1 MDKVRIGVI
10 GSGAIA
16 QVQHMPNL
24 HELQHL
30 FEVTW
35 TCDVSAK
42 LAEYLAGRFSVPHH
56 TTDYRQVLDADDVD
70 AVILC
75 HRDPKTE
82 IAVASFAAGKHGFV
96 EKPMCYS
103 KEDAA
108 SIAAAVERSGKVGQV
123 GYMKVYDPAFNIV
136 EEEAEGWDPT
146 FVQVNHLHPNNDL
159 HTSQFHIERFDDVPA
174 SAGKAS
180 QAARAA
186 ALNQAL
192 GDGIP
197 DDAVSA
203 FFTLAGSLIH
213 DLYGL
218 RILFGNPK
226 RIVSTDVWNNGRALS
241 TVLEYPNG
249 SRCIASWVDLPN
261 LWDFKETLE
270 IYGAD
275 KRIILAYPTGFSR
288 GQLSKLSIWEIDAA
302 GRTVERQ
309 PAVEWESPFVG
320 ELRHFHAC
328 ITEGTPCRTSVADAL
343 SDIQLVINSTQAY
356 LKGSPVAFG

>member
-1 MDKVRIGVI
+1 MDRVRIGMI

-35 TCDVSAK
+35 TCDVSARA
-42 LAEYLAGRFSVPHH
+42 AEYVAGRFNVPNH
-56 TTDYRQVLDADDVD
+56 TTDYRRVLDAADVD
-70 AVILC
+70 AVICC
-75 HRDPKTE
+75 HSDPKTE
-82 IAVASFAAGKHGFV
+82 VAVASFDAGKHALI

-123 GYMKVYDPAFNIV
+123 GYMKVYDPAFRLA
-136 EEEAEGWDPT
+136 EKEAQGWDPT

-159 HTSQFHIERFDDVPA
+159 HTSQFHIERFDDIPA
-174 SAGKAS
+174 SARETT

-186 ALNQAL
+186 ALQQAL
-192 GDGIP
+192 GNDIP
-197 DDAVSA
+197 KEAVSA

-218 RILFGNPK
+218 RLLFGNPV
-226 RIVSTDVWNNGRALS
+226 RVISTDVWNDGRALS
-241 TVLEYPNG
+241 TVFEYPCG
-249 SRCIASWVDLPN
+249 ARCIASWVDLPN

-288 GQLSKLSIWEIDAA
+288 GQLSKLSVWEIDST
-302 GRTVERQ
+302 GRTVERH

-320 ELRHFHAC
+320 ELRHFHGC
-328 ITEGTPCRTSVADAL
+328 IAAGQPCRTSVADARN
-343 SDIQLVINSTQAY
+343 DIQLVINSTQAY
-356 LKGSPVAFG
+356 LNGSPVEFG

>member
-42 LAEYLAGRFSVPHH
+42 LAEYLAGRFGVPHH
-56 TTDYRQVLDADDVD
+56 TTDYLQVLDADDVD

-82 IAVASFAAGKHGFV
+82 IAVASFAAGKHGFI

-136 EEEAEGWDPT
+136 EEEAAGWDPT

-159 HTSQFHIERFDDVPA
+159 HTSQFHIERFDDIPA
-174 SAGKAS
+174 SAGEAS

-192 GDGIP
+192 GDGLP

-288 GQLSKLSIWEIDAA
+288 VHHRRNPLPDIGCGCLKRHPAGDQQHSGLSEGIARRLRILRRRQRSPPRSRAMTETRAATLTDVAPFSI
-302 GRTVERQ
+302 V
-309 PAVEWESPFVG
+309 S
-320 ELRHFHAC
+320 
-328 ITEGTPCRTSVADAL
+328 
-343 SDIQLVINSTQAY
+343 N
-356 LKGSPVAFG
+356 